1 MHRLTGLTWI
11 FLFMVVFLSIAT
23 CTAVRNVSSI
33 GVDVTG
39 VSRIAKGLG
48 LADGE
53 RVRDGHDPG
62 APTPPAAVQAPSAG
76 AGSEAEIPPVSSGE
90 PATTVAAPPAGGA
103 SAGPGAGDRMR
114 IVNTDGLGV
123 VLRTAP
129 RDDARVPRGLS
140 ATARV
145 TVLGRE
151 GDQWVHVRGE
161 NGLEGWVPTRYLAP
175 AD

>member
-1 MHRLTGLTWI
+1 MHRLTGLTWL
-11 FLFMVVFLSIAT
+11 FLFMVLFLSTAT
-23 CTAVRNVSSI
+23 CAAVRNFSSI
-33 GVDVTG
+33 GVDVSG

-48 LADGE
+48 LGSSE

-62 APTPPAAVQAPSAG
+62 EPTPAAAVRAPSAE
-76 AGSEAEIPPVSSGE
+76 AGSDAVRAPVSPGE
-90 PATTVAAPPAGGA
+90 PASTVAAPPTRGPS
-103 SAGPGAGDRMR
+103 SAPGAGDRMR

-151 GDQWVHVRGE
+151 GDHWVHVRGE